1 MAVSFGARLTRVAV
15 ACSVA
20 LLGALVLSAPVA
32 AHGFG
37 HHRIYVS
44 PNGSADN
51 SGTSCRHAKYS
62 SINDGIAA
70 APNHGTVIVC
80 RGTYTETAAVNKS
93 ITLEG
98 HHAVIDATG
107 LNNGVL
113 ITSSWATVERLT
125 VKNAI
130 GEGILAMGTPGT
142 PGTPI
147 THVTIQRNKVLNNDQ
162 GGPDSGYAE
171 CAPSGEVPGDCG
183 EGIHLMVVANSTVRQ
198 NVVQGNS
205 GGILLT
211 DEFGPTYGNKIVLNL
226 IQNNAYDCGITLA
239 GHGLG
244 WDVAGQAT
252 SPATGGVYDNLI
264 RGNVVRRNGL
274 LGEGAG
280 VLMAAAWE
288 GAAVYDNH
296 VDHNYIM
303 GNNLAGVT
311 IHSHPAS
318 ATNPVGGYVGGNMIT
333 HNLIGRNNVGGDP
346 DAGVSDTTG
355 ILVYSSG
362 QATTVTIS
370 HNVIFRNHFGIW
382 LSPTTVSASM
392 NHNVFLHDDINV
404 GP

>member
-1 MAVSFGARLTRVAV
+1 MTNRYRVRLTRTAV

-20 LLGALVLSAPVA
+20 LLGALVLSAPAA

-37 HHRIYVS
+37 HHRVYVS

-51 SGTSCRHAKYS
+51 SGVSCQHAKYS

-70 APNHGTVIVC
+70 APNHGVVIVC
-80 RGTYTETAAVNKS
+80 PGTYAEMVAVNKP

-130 GEGILAMGTPGT
+130 GEGILAMGA

-147 THVTIQRNKVLNNDQ
+147 MHVTIQRNKVLDNNTGASD
-162 GGPDSGYAE
+162 PLTTYTE
-171 CAPSGEVPGDCG
+171 CQPAGQIPGDCG
-183 EGIHLMVVANSTVRQ
+183 EGIHLMVVAQSTVRQ
-198 NVVQGNS
+198 NVVQGNL

-211 DEFGPTYGNKIVLNL
+211 DEFGPTYGNKIIGNL
-226 IQNNAYDCGITLA
+226 IQDNPYDCGITLA

-244 WDVAGQAT
+244 WTGSAT
-252 SPATGGVYDNLI
+252 SPATGGVYDNLV

-296 VDHNYIM
+296 VDHNVIM

-318 ATNPVGGYVGGNMIT
+318 DVNPVGGYVGGNSIT
-333 HNLIGRNNVGGDP
+333 HNLIGQNNVGGDP
-346 DAGVSDTTG
+346 DAGVADTTG
-355 ILVYSSG
+355 VLVYSSG
-362 QATTVTIS
+362 QPTTVTIS
-370 HNVIFRNHFGIW
+370 HNVILHNHFGIW
-382 LSPTTVSASM
+382 LSPTTVTATLQ
-392 NHNVFLHDDINV
+392 HNVFLHDDINV